1 MAPHPIDGVDDGCVS
16 LVDGPVQARLLFFPP
31 DIDVGVPLQES
42 TYDATVTALAR
53 VDQVGI
59 AGLILQ
65 ENLAPRNIDILK
77 KEGHSRGKSVY
88 IGSSGP
94 SG

>member
-1 MAPHPIDGVDDGCVS
+1 MSHSHQRLDDGCVP

-53 VDQVGI
+53 VDQVSV
-59 AGLILQ
+59 ADLIL
-65 ENLAPRNIDILK
+65 
-77 KEGHSRGKSVY
+77 
-88 IGSSGP
+88 
-94 SG
+94 

>member
-1 MAPHPIDGVDDGCVS
+1 MEMSHSHQRLDDGCVP
-16 LVDGPVQARLLFFPP
+16 LVDGPVQARLLFLPP
-31 DIDVGVPLQES
+31 DIDVGVTLQEG

-65 ENLAPRNIDILK
+65 ENLAHSIL
-77 KEGHSRGKSVY
+77 SF
-88 IGSSGP
+88 P
-94 SG
+94 TAF